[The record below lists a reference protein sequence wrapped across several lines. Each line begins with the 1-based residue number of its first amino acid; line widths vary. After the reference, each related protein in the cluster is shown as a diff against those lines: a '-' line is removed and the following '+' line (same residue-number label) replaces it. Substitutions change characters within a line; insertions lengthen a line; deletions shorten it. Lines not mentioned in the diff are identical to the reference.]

1 MKFKDYISEAMGG
14 WKRTD
19 LKRYSHKHDE
29 TRSIIVRR
37 LSDSW
42 EIRFMKEL
50 SPGEPLATMQAKQGF
65 KTEKDAMNA
74 ANKMMKQK
82 GSWEK

>member
-1 MKFKDYISEAMGG
+1 MKFKDYISEAK
-14 WKRTD
+14 WERTD
-19 LKRYSHKHDE
+19 LKRYYHKHDE
-29 TRSIIVRR
+29 TRGIVVRR

-50 SPGEPLATMQAKQGF
+50 SPGEPPATMQAKQGF
-65 KTEKDAMNA
+65 KTEKDAMNV